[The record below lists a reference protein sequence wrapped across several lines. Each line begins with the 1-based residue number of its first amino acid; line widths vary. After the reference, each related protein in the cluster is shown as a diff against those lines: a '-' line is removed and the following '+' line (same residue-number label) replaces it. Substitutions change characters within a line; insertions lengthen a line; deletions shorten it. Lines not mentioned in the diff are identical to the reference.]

1 MILRCTSRMLDVIGG
16 KPELVD
22 VEPNVEDW
30 YANVVYIGGKKCV
43 LLVHDGTL
51 FSSFRFNV
59 AVGLLRPISGYV
71 YSQIVRALESE
82 GFPADALGDID
93 DRQIRLARTRSR
105 SVLGSMNDMVIM
117 ARHLI
122 RSEGGLGGC
131 DIGRLNHFLRDTPNA
146 ARGFATPLELVSR
159 RLVSE
164 WPPRTREESIG

>member
-1 MILRCTSRMLDVIGG
+1 MLDAIGG

-22 VEPNVEDW
+22 VEPSIDDW
-30 YANVVYIGGKKCV
+30 YANVIYIDGKKCV

-51 FSSFRFNV
+51 FASLALNV
-59 AVGLLRPISGYV
+59 SVGMLRPIGGHV

-82 GFPADALGDID
+82 GLPPDALGDID
-93 DRQIRLARTRSR
+93 YRQISLARTRSR

-117 ARHLI
+117 ARHII

-131 DIGRLNHFLRDTPNA
+131 NVVGLNHLLHDTPNG

-159 RLVSE
+159 RLVGERPS
-164 WPPRTREESIG
+164 

>member
-22 VEPNVEDW
+22 VEPSIEDW
-30 YANVVYIGGKKCV
+30 YANVVYIDGKKCV

-51 FSSFRFNV
+51 FSSLTLNV
-59 AVGLLRPISGYV
+59 GVGLLRPIGGYV

-82 GFPADALGDID
+82 GLPPDALGDID
-93 DRQIRLARTRSR
+93 YRQIRLARTRSR

-117 ARHLI
+117 ARHII
-122 RSEGGLGGC
+122 RSEGGLEGC
-131 DIGRLNHFLRDTPNA
+131 DVARLNHFLRDTPNG

-164 WPPRTREESIG
+164 RP